1 MKNIKIAVLDT
12 GIDTED
18 KDIKDR
24 YVYDKELQV
33 EGIDNIEDVIG
44 HGTLCAK
51 TILERCPEAIIYPIK
66 IFNDEGVTEVSKL
79 IVALANLIGKN
90 IDIINISAS
99 MIKENRLEDLR
110 TVCNILRS
118 EGKILV
124 ASKHKK
130 AKYKKLSSFI

>member
-33 EGIDNIEDVIG
+33 DGIDNIDDVIG

-66 IFNDEGVTEVSKL
+66 IFNDE
-79 IVALANLIGKN
+79 AFR
-90 IDIINISAS
+90 
-99 MIKENRLEDLR
+99 NRVYAEFQEQVEKR
-110 TVCNILRS
+110 R
-118 EGKILV
+118 
-124 ASKHKK
+124 
-130 AKYKKLSSFI
+130 

>member
-33 EGIDNIEDVIG
+33 EGIDNIDDVIG

-51 TILERCPEAIIYPIK
+51 TIL
-66 IFNDEGVTEVSKL
+66 
-79 IVALANLIGKN
+79 
-90 IDIINISAS
+90 
-99 MIKENRLEDLR
+99 
-110 TVCNILRS
+110 
-118 EGKILV
+118 
-124 ASKHKK
+124 
-130 AKYKKLSSFI
+130 